1 MIDTQLFHDVLL
13 VLAVLVGLTTALSA
27 VMLIAPSVARPA
39 SPGRPPRGGLRRDLP
54 PQPHPQ
60 PQRPPEPEPEP
71 ELQPQAEEDRE
82 LVLV

>member
-1 MIDTQLFHDVLL
+1 MMDMQLFHDVLL
-13 VLAVLVGLTTALSA
+13 ILAVLVGLTTALSA

-54 PQPHPQ
+54 PKPQ
-60 PQRPPEPEPEP
+60 PEPEPQP
-71 ELQPQAEEDRE
+71 QLQPEAEDDRE